1 MSGSNSHPPPQRIYP
16 SLLLLLSAVAA
27 ISPLGMV
34 LLAPALDAIG
44 ERYNVDT
51 SQTQF
56 IVYAYLL
63 GLAVAQPLVGVLCD
77 RFGRRPVM
85 LIGFAVF
92 VVTSIVCA
100 FVNSLEWLIIMRFL
114 QAAGASVGT
123 VTSRATVRDLNDASG
138 SARALSYI
146 SAAMG
151 LAPII
156 GPAIGGFISASY
168 GPQAVFFVSA
178 VMGTLLWI
186 WAFRAYPETAD
197 PTGRT
202 HPTLSEWLTSYKEL
216 LRSRE
221 FIGYSIIYGLA
232 QSVFFAFMAVGAAVF
247 EADLGLGPQDFGAT
261 WGLLAVAYVGGAVLT
276 GKLAFSVSH
285 RRLLW
290 LGLLL
295 IMIGSWA
302 LLGLVLT
309 IGVTWWTL
317 TMPLVLLSGAN
328 GVVTPMSMAGAV
340 SYRPQIAGTSSGLSS
355 AIGLTLSGLFTI
367 VAGSIYAGD
376 FTNIAVMMA
385 IVATLT
391 ASAGLLTR
399 PSAD

>member
-1 MSGSNSHPPPQRIYP
+1 MPRSTTHPPPQRINA

-44 ERYNVDT
+44 ERFNVDT

-56 IVYAYLL
+56 IVSAYLL
-63 GLAVAQPLVGVLCD
+63 GLALAQPIAGILCD

-92 VVTSIVCA
+92 VVTSLVCA
-100 FVNSLEWLIIMRFL
+100 FVDSLELLIFMRFL
-114 QAAGASVGT
+114 QAAGVSVGT
-123 VTSRATVRDLNDASG
+123 VTSRATVRDLNDAAG
-138 SARALSYI
+138 SARAISYI

-156 GPAIGGFISASY
+156 GPAIGGFISGAY

-178 VMGTLLWI
+178 ALGTLLWL

-197 PTGRT
+197 PAGRV
-202 HPTLSEWLTSYKEL
+202 HPTLDEWLMSYRDL

-221 FIGYSIIYGLA
+221 FLGYSIIYGLA
-232 QSVFFAFMAVGAAVF
+232 QAVFFAFMAVGAAVF
-247 EADLGLGPQDFGAT
+247 EADLGLGPEEFGAT
-261 WGLLAVAYVGGAVLT
+261 WGLLAIAYVGGAVLT

-295 IMIGSWA
+295 IVIGSWA
-302 LLGLVLT
+302 LLGLVLA

-317 TMPLVLLSGAN
+317 TIPLVLLSGAN

-340 SYRPQIAGTSSGLSS
+340 SCRPQIAGTSSGLSS
-355 AIGLTLSGLFTI
+355 AIGLSLSGVFTI
-367 VAGSIYAGD
+367 VAGSVYDGD

-385 IVATLT
+385 LVATLT

-399 PSAD
+399 PPSN